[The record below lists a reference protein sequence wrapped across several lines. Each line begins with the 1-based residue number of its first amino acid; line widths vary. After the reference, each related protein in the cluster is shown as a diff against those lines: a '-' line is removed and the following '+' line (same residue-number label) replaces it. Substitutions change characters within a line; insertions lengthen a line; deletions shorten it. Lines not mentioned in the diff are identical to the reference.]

1 MKRILIIFAVLM
13 TGLLAHANDSLT
25 VFYRIRLDQD
35 IDQSAQRLVV
45 LGLEKAA
52 KADADYVLLD
62 LDTYGGA
69 VDAAGFTQGGFRAAG
84 VTGLNHKLERYY
96 HTRLDS
102 YDNMNEDGIA
112 NCFAATVKTLEMF
125 DNGAKQ

>member
-1 MKRILIIFAVLM
+1 MSNYRDLN
-13 TGLLAHANDSLT
+13 GT
-25 VFYRIRLDQD
+25 VKSDKDIADLFYEA
-35 IDQSAQRLVV
+35 AQEVGVPCKKGWIPPL
-45 LGLEKAA
+45 
-52 KADADYVLLD
+52 
-62 LDTYGGA
+62 GGA